1 MVNDETK
8 RKLREL
14 TLDGLIDALNIQDEN
29 PALFTAMPFDERFEL
44 AIDELYQT
52 KNNKRCKRLI
62 KGAHFRFPDAD
73 INTMYYADRGLDKN
87 QIVELSTCQYLRN
100 NNSLVLEGFTGSGKT
115 FLACA
120 LGKAACRQLYRVRYI
135 RLPDLLTLRDEA
147 LAEGKGMSKLI
158 TKFSNYHLLIIDEWL
173 LHDLTEEDVR
183 FIFELTEKDMIV
195 TPQSFVHST
204 NQKNGIQGLVVV
216 LWLMLF

>member
-183 FIFELTEKDMIV
+183 FIFELTEKR
-195 TPQSFVHST
+195 
-204 NQKNGIQGLVVV
+204 GL
-216 LWLMLF
+216 

>member
-183 FIFELTEKDMIV
+183 FIFELTEK
-195 TPQSFVHST
+195 
-204 NQKNGIQGLVVV
+204 
-216 LWLMLF
+216 